1 MANDPTLWQNEY
13 RQRGI
18 PSSFLG
24 THSGILD
31 LLYNYLIEQKIT
43 LLDKTAADLGCGRG
57 RNTFSL
63 VNHGAKKVYAIDFV
77 KSVIDSLEAQVKPK
91 NLSNKIT
98 ALCSDLTKPWPIP
111 NQSLDIVL
119 DIFCFK
125 HQTDETKQQFYKSEL
140 NRKLKSGGL
149 LLIDLAG
156 ADDGYYGIQK
166 KEEIKPEVFKV
177 TDPNAGVTSLL
188 FTKESLLREFPN
200 FDVINFVNDKK
211 EGEMHGQTYLR
222 STLKFLLKKQ

>member
-18 PSSFLG
+18 PSSFLA

-31 LLYNYLIEQKIT
+31 LLYDYLKEQKIT
-43 LLDKTAADLGCGRG
+43 LIDKTAADLGCGRG

-63 VNHGAKKVYAIDFV
+63 INHGAKKVYAIDFV
-77 KSVIDSLEAQVKPK
+77 PAVINAINTEARLKG
-91 NLSNKIT
+91 LTNKIV

-111 NQSLDIVL
+111 DKSLDVAL

-140 NRKLKSGGL
+140 NSKLKPGGL
-149 LLIDLAG
+149 LLIDLAA
-156 ADDGYYGIQK
+156 ADDGYYGALDK
-166 KEEIKPEVFKV
+166 VEIKNDVFKI
-177 TDPNAGVTSLL
+177 TDPNTQVTSLL
-188 FTKESLLREFPN
+188 FTKESLLREFRN
-200 FDVINFVNDKK
+200 FDVISFQNDKK
-211 EGEMHGQTYLR
+211 EGDMHGQTYLR
-222 STLKFLLKKQ
+222 STLKFLLKKT